1 MMKRGLP
8 VVLTVAGSDS
18 GGGAGLQA
26 DLKTMTAL
34 GVFGTSA
41 VTAVT
46 AQNSVEVSGIFPMN
60 PDFVGKQ
67 MDAVLSDMGADAA
80 KTGMLYSGEIID
92 AVSSKFT
99 EYSVKKVI
107 VDPVMM
113 SKTGARLLNES
124 AVETLKSELLGIA
137 YLVTPNIPEAEML
150 SGLSISRGDHV
161 RKAAEKIFADTGC
174 RVLIKGGHST
184 GKYVKDILYDGSRF
198 REFVKLRIDTKNTHG
213 TGDTYSSAIAS
224 FLALGNDLASSIT
237 MAREYLQ
244 GAIINSLI
252 MGKGFGSLNHGWR
265 NKNGK

>member
-1 MMKRGLP
+1 MKRGLP

-34 GVFGTSA
+34 GVFGTTA
-41 VTAVT
+41 ITAVT
-46 AQNSVEVSGIFPMN
+46 AQNSVEVSGIFPMD

-67 MDAVLSDMGADAA
+67 MDAVLSDIGADAA
-80 KTGMLYSGEIID
+80 KTGMLYSSEIIE
-92 AVSSKFT
+92 VVRSKLS
-99 EYSVKKVI
+99 EYGVKNVI
-107 VDPVMM
+107 IDPVMV
-113 SKTGARLLNES
+113 SKTGARLLNEN
-124 AVETLKSELLGIA
+124 AVEALKTGLLGIA
-137 YLVTPNIPEAEML
+137 DLVTPNIPEAEIL
-150 SGLSISRGDHV
+150 SGLTISRGDHA

-184 GKYVKDILYDGSRF
+184 EKYVEDVLYDGSGF
-198 REFVKLRIDTKNTHG
+198 REFVELRIDTKNTHG

-224 FLALGNDLASSIT
+224 FLALGNDIVSSVS

-244 GAIINSLI
+244 GAIMNSLV
-252 MGKGFGSLNHGWR
+252 MGSGFGSLNHGWR